1 MPCEIWKRRTRFLF
15 VFSFIALTNQPI
27 QSFKSVIFIGG
38 IVDHMLCAGQNS
50 QDSCSGDSGGP
61 LMVSDGNSWSQ
72 IGVVSWG
79 IGTNLHSTFCGKM
92 SFLLEF
98 HSRQLNQNS
107 KNLLTFIRL

>member
-1 MPCEIWKRRTRFLF
+1 ME
-15 VFSFIALTNQPI
+15 ALHQVHYA
-27 QSFKSVIFIGG
+27 SFKFVCLLSTLWKSSNLMFETIFLGG

-79 IGTNLHSTFCGKM
+79 IGTH
-92 SFLLEF
+92 
-98 HSRQLNQNS
+98 Q
-107 KNLLTFIRL
+107 